1 MSYKRLIIRQIN
13 INLLALKKIT
23 DYNYW
28 LNHLFYVNHK
38 LDYFITEESQRDNK
52 FEFNSKINNRK
63 VI

>member
-13 INLLALKKIT
+13 IKLLALKKIT

-28 LNHLFYVNHK
+28 IYHLFYANHK

-52 FEFNSKINNRK
+52 FQFKSKINNQK
-63 VI
+63 VV